1 MTTDANSAEFQHNTE
16 GATPGGNKT
25 VAVAAAAVA
34 AAIKALPGRLAK
46 VLVTTAGTAELDFFD
61 NAAAGSGTK
70 IGVVTAAAVA
80 GTIFDF
86 NMIAVNGI
94 WCNSGTNTPAV
105 TVSYD

>member
-1 MTTDANSAEFQHNTE
+1 MADLNSALIKNATE
-16 GATPGGNKT
+16 GATPGGNAT
-25 VAVAAAAVA
+25 VAVAAAAA
-34 AAIKALPGRLAK
+34 AVAIKATAGRLAK

-61 NAAAGSGTK
+61 NATTNSGTK

-94 WCNSGTNTPAV
+94 WCASGTNTPAV